1 MIDRRHRTGDGV
13 LVVAALG
20 LVFFTFR
27 EYRSFSPITG
37 PVEISTGSSPI
48 AAAAKIE
55 STKSYL
61 LAHPDDFNA
70 WADLAIACYEKG
82 PDAYAEG
89 LNALD
94 KARKLG
100 ATGDALFWYAGV
112 MFQGMGLPDYAISE
126 LERYRRH
133 YPDHRETRAR
143 LANLYLQEKRID
155 EAWALYQNLRNENP
169 KDPVIL
175 YNYAVVAKAKGDW
188 QAAYSALSALHQD
201 GQSFPEAD
209 AAFEKDIK
217 SHMDES
223 LGKKP

>member
-1 MIDRRHRTGDGV
+1 VIDRRYRTGDSV

-20 LVFFTFR
+20 LLFFTFR
-27 EYRSFSPITG
+27 EYRSFTSTSG
-37 PVEISTGSSPI
+37 PVEFAPASSPI
-48 AAAAKIE
+48 AGAAHME

-61 LAHPDDFNA
+61 LTHPEDFNA
-70 WADLAIACYEKG
+70 WTDLAIACYLKG

-100 ATGDALFWYAGV
+100 ATGDSLFWYAGV
-112 MFQGMGLPDYAISE
+112 MFQGLGLTDYAVTE

-143 LANLYLQEKRID
+143 LANLYLQEKRTD
-155 EAWALYQNLRNENP
+155 EAWALYVNLRKENP

-175 YNYAVVAKAKGDW
+175 YNYAVVAKEKGKW
-188 QAAYSALSALHQD
+188 EEAYSALAALHQE
-201 GQSFPEAD
+201 GGPFPEAN
-209 AAFEKDIK
+209 AALEKEIK
-217 SHMDES
+217 SHMDENS
-223 LGKKP
+223 GKKP